1 MVDVVRVQGGNP
13 CDIRLAVRPE
23 FSDKYT
29 KMVQKY
35 SRFFTK
41 NYAIGPSVPPKFVN
55 FASLSQK
62 EMATNRTKKEIDTNT
77 KRDQRP
83 TQIASWRLS
92 IAPINNAQS
101 TYVMTQ
107 FVIKNLSLTNDR
119 RPHPRTVLRRSPNS
133 N

>member
-1 MVDVVRVQGGNP
+1 VVRVQGGNP

-62 EMATNRTKKEIDTNT
+62 EIGDQQNK
-77 KRDQRP
+77 KRDRHKHKKRSAANTNCVMAFVDCTNQ
-83 TQIASWRLS
+83 QCA
-92 IAPINNAQS
+92 INIRHDTIRHQES
-101 TYVMTQ
+101 E
-107 FVIKNLSLTNDR
+107 SDE
-119 RPHPRTVLRRSPNS
+119 
-133 N
+133 